1 MGYFPASRTRVIGA
15 EVVCPEANVARAA
28 SSGRSFEIHEVYA
41 QRNDPYED
49 EGRDTAWRSAAGFGV
64 FHAGSGR
71 RLQTYLTV
79 RFRPCRKQIG
89 TAGTSSSCSLS

>member
-49 EGRDTAWRSAAGFGV
+49 EGRDTAWRSAAGSGLYDD
-64 FHAGSGR
+64 GSGR
-71 RLQTYLTV
+71 RLQPYSTL
-79 RFRPCRKQIG
+79 RFRLGGEELEPVGR
-89 TAGTSSSCSLS
+89 SSSVA